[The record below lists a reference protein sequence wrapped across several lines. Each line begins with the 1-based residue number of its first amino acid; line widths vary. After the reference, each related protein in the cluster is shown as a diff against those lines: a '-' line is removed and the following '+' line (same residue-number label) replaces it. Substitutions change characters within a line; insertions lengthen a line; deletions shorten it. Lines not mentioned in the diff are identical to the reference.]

1 MNCLW
6 NYKKESSTGN
16 ARRLP
21 HLPWIDVV
29 YGPPYENCED
39 FSGGGGSLKDHLAM
53 SSAMKEMWIQRL
65 LLALLLM
72 LLQLDVGFLQ
82 GFRHECIF

>member
-1 MNCLW
+1 MEEPERGL
-6 NYKKESSTGN
+6 T
-16 ARRLP
+16 
-21 HLPWIDVV
+21 
-29 YGPPYENCED
+29 GPPCSPRTNRPA
-39 FSGGGGSLKDHLAM
+39 SGPRGLTGPPLGGGGSLKDHLAM

-82 GFRHECIF
+82 GFRHECVF